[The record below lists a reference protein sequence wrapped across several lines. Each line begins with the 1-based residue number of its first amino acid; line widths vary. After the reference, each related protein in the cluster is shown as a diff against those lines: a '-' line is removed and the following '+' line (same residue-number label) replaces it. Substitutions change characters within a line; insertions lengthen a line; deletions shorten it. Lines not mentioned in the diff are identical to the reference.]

1 MTVEK
6 QLTVQNRAGMHLRA
20 ASKIVSA
27 LRDFKCDVELTYE
40 HRTANARSIMSLT
53 QLIAPPGSVLF
64 LRVKGPD
71 AVRAALALEKL
82 FQDRF
87 GEE

>member
-6 QLTVQNRAGMHLRA
+6 KLTVENKAGMHLRA

-27 LRDFKCDVELTYE
+27 LRVFKCDVELTYE

-53 QLIAPPGSVLF
+53 QLIAPPGSVLC
-64 LRVKGPD
+64 LRVEGPD
-71 AVRAALALEKL
+71 AVRAAKVLEKL
-82 FQDRF
+82 FHDRF